1 MDRRANDGIVK
12 PEEVQRCVRLA
23 SNDIEYVLK
32 RSAKRKTIGLK
43 IDHHGL
49 TVHAP
54 WRASEKW
61 LKEVLEQNQNWI
73 ARKLLEVA
81 QQKSPSLLW
90 EDGAELLY
98 LGHSIRLKFNT
109 GSQPNLAPPFLFIN
123 SADAV
128 SPSVLRS
135 AVARWYK
142 SQAMANFSERTRH
155 YALRLD
161 LASPPLRL
169 SNAQHLWGSC
179 NNKGLISLNWRLI
192 QAPQQEI
199 DYVIAHELAHLLEL
213 NHSPRFWR
221 IVESIFPDY
230 SEARLQLRA
239 AQDKYY
245 RMG

>member
-1 MDRRANDGIVK
+1 MLK
-12 PEEVQRCVRLA
+12 SEEMQRCVRLA
-23 SNDIEYVLK
+23 SNDVEYVLK

-61 LKEVLEQNQNWI
+61 LKEVLEQNQRWI
-73 ARKLLEVA
+73 ARKLFEAA
-81 QQKSPSLLW
+81 QQKPRSLIW

-98 LGHSIRLKFNT
+98 LGQSIRLKFIT
-109 GSQPNLAPPFLFIN
+109 GSHLSLDPPFLLIN
-123 SADAV
+123 SMGDV
-128 SPSVLRS
+128 SPTALRS
-135 AVARWYK
+135 AVTRWYK
-142 SQAMANFSERTRH
+142 HQALAYFSERMHH

-161 LASPPLRL
+161 LDSPPLRL

-179 NNKGLISLNWRLI
+179 NKKGLIRLNWRLI

-213 NHSPRFWR
+213 NHSPHFWR

-230 SEARLQLRA
+230 AQARQQLRA

>member
-1 MDRRANDGIVK
+1 MVK
-12 PEEVQRCVRLA
+12 LEEMQRCVRLA
-23 SNDIEYVLK
+23 SDDVEYVLK

-61 LKEVLEQNQNWI
+61 LKEVLEQNRGWI

-81 QQKSPSLLW
+81 QQKPRSLIW
-90 EDGAELLY
+90 EEGAELLY
-98 LGHSIRLKFNT
+98 LGQSIRLKFIS
-109 GSQPNLAPPFLFIN
+109 GSNLSLAPPFLLIN
-123 SADAV
+123 SMDDV

-135 AVARWYK
+135 SVTHWYK
-142 SQAMANFSERTRH
+142 SQAMANFSERTHH

-179 NNKGLISLNWRLI
+179 NNKGLIRLNWRLI

-230 SEARLQLRA
+230 AEARLQLRA

-245 RMG
+245 RME